1 MDSFIQHSLLR
12 SALQKK
18 HQIII
23 YQKTLQND
31 CDCDVEIVE
40 LGYFETVGVIRF

>member
-12 SALQKK
+12 GGLQKK

-23 YQKTLQND
+23 YQKTLQN
-31 CDCDVEIVE
+31 DCDVEIVE